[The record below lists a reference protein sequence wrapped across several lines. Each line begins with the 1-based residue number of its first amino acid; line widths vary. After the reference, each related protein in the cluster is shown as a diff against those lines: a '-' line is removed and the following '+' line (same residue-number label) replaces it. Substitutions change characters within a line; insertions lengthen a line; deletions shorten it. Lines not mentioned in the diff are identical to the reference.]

1 MRKLFYSS
9 EARTMYQDA
18 SFFFLTFDKISVE
31 HKPQK
36 HVTRMTRGR
45 ISQ

>member
-18 SFFFLTFDKISVE
+18 IFFLTFDKISVE

-36 HVTRMTRGR
+36 HVTRRTRGR